1 MEYPAV
7 SCFVIDLFHTDVKI
21 KICQSVF
28 PKVYN
33 KVSGEK
39 RDMQEF
45 IKTCRHT
52 VWSIQN
58 GIKWLLDT
66 IILPS

>member
-7 SCFVIDLFHTDVKI
+7 SCFVIDPFHTDVKI

-28 PKVYN
+28 QKVNN

-52 VWSIQN
+52 V
-58 GIKWLLDT
+58 
-66 IILPS
+66 